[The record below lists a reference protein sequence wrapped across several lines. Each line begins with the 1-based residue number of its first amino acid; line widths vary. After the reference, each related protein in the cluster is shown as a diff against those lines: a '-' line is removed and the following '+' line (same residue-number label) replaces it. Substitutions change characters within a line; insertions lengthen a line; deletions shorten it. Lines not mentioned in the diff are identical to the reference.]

1 MFPATSSPKAC
12 RVYFPSERLRSA
24 TCASRE
30 LPPNSCMAVP
40 LAPAALSLFGDVDHQ
55 RENTAEN
62 GPPVSL
68 DEAANTRS
76 TVLLLTG
83 IGSVTS
89 RRQVPKER
97 PFIDKTLQ
105 FDGAVVSTVQFTCA
119 TCGDTLPARS
129 LAFIKREWWPS
140 ARPVSVTSLLLPSF
154 APGIHW

>member
-12 RVYFPSERLRSA
+12 RVYFPSERLLSSTR
-24 TCASRE
+24 ASRE
-30 LPPNSCMAVP
+30 LPFNSCLAVP
-40 LAPAALSLFGDVDHQ
+40 LPPVALPLFCDADHQ
-55 RENTAEN
+55 RETTAEK

-68 DEAANTRS
+68 DEADNTKN

-83 IGSVTS
+83 IGSTTS
-89 RRQVPKER
+89 RRQVPSER
-97 PFIDKTLQ
+97 PFTDKTLQ